1 MKPKKKDGDDK
12 NPKQDTW
19 SKEKNRIHS
28 RAYHAARSK
37 SVREG
42 HSEADLY
49 VTSLRL
55 SAGGS

>member
-19 SKEKNRIHS
+19 AKEKNRIHS

-37 SVREG
+37 ALRDG
-42 HSEADLY
+42 HSEVDLY
-49 VTSLRL
+49 LTSL
-55 SAGGS
+55 